1 MDLFGRSISISGGGK
16 TFAIGG
22 GPLNDGTSGSF
33 SGHQIAEG
41 MGFSVL
47 FSDRGTVSAVGSS
60 KREIA
65 RLY

>member
-1 MDLFGRSISISGGGK
+1 MDLFGRSISISGDGK
-16 TFAIGG
+16 TFAIG

-47 FSDRGTVSAVGSS
+47 FSDRGTVLAVGSS

-65 RLY
+65 KLY